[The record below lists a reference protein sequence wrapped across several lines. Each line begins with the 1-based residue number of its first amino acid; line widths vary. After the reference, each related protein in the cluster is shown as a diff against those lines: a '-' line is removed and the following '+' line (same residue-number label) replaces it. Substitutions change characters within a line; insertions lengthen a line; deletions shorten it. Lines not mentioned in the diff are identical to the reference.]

1 MADPNKGLFDH
12 QYGRFV
18 ADRDG
23 AEGYDFQHQT
33 AGNVPPPPVT
43 FAQKL
48 RWWTWDR
55 WKRRKKIREERD
67 RRLQKI
73 IQLQS
78 PKTPPAR

>member
-12 QYGRFV
+12 QYGRFM

-43 FAQKL
+43 FA
-48 RWWTWDR
+48 
-55 WKRRKKIREERD
+55 
-67 RRLQKI
+67 
-73 IQLQS
+73 
-78 PKTPPAR
+78 P